1 MARPAII
8 ENEVPSVQGDLAH
21 KRSAKVQS
29 ISRRFS
35 YAFIGVVT
43 LILAAFAAIGVFF
56 NIARIDTEI
65 RNRLDTAVQMA
76 QIALPTPLW
85 NLDNEIVKDFLGT
98 LFLDESIVLAQVFWG
113 GQTLTEKKRP
123 AYQDK
128 TIQYFADSPDFI
140 VKKADIQFQGSFV
153 GSLVVVVSREAVKN
167 QVIFQI
173 SAIVALTVLIIAAI
187 SLTSVAITRRYI
199 SRPLSSL
206 QNSAA
211 LISKGNLD
219 APIETGSQDE
229 IGRLAQDLDG
239 MRGSIKELFGALHEA
254 KETLEQ
260 KVEERTQE
268 LSRSVEELTALGEV
282 SRTVSSSLDLQSVL
296 TNIVRHAVQLSTTD
310 AGTIYE
316 FDEVEQVF
324 LPRANYG
331 LSAEL
336 IEALRESRLHV
347 GDATVVGQAAI
358 KRAPYQVPDLPK
370 APDYPTPY
378 IQEAGFRALLALPLA
393 REDRVIGSLVVRR
406 KAAGEFPEA
415 TVNLLQTFAAQSV
428 TAIQNARLFQE
439 LQEKTRQL
447 EIASQHKSEFLANMS
462 HELRTPLNA
471 VIGFS
476 EVLLEKM
483 FGDVNEKQ
491 EEYLNDIL
499 TSGKH
504 LLNLINDILDLS
516 KIEAGKMEL
525 EPSTFDLR
533 QLLEGSLTVVKERA
547 QAHGIALSLDM
558 TDDLDTVIADERKV
572 KQIIFNLL
580 SNAVKFT
587 PDNGKVGIRAR
598 RVADAVEISV
608 WDTGI
613 GITPEDQ
620 QRVFEEFQQAGQTL
634 TGKPEGT
641 GLGLTLTRKFVEL
654 HGGTMRLDSAPGK
667 GSTFTFVLP
676 ATGHAQSALPL
687 AAPGETPAASIAH
700 GSATGPLVLVIED
713 DPKAVDLLRIYLGEA
728 GYAVETAKDGEE
740 GWEKTNRL
748 HPSAIILDVLLPKMD
763 GWDFLTKIKANGD
776 TSSIPVIITSIVDQK
791 GKGFA
796 LGAADYLVKPFKKTA
811 LLKSLDV
818 LGLRAKIGTGP
829 IKILAIDDDPKAIE
843 LLAASLEPEGF
854 QVLMSYSGEEGLK
867 IAETERPDIII
878 LDLLMPGLNGFEVL
892 DRLEKSAAPNKPP
905 VLIFS
910 VKDLT
915 PDEKQRLKGRIAR
928 FAQKQEYTPQRL
940 VGLIRDVLQR
950 T

>member
-1 MARPAII
+1 M
-8 ENEVPSVQGDLAH
+8 
-21 KRSAKVQS
+21 
-29 ISRRFS
+29 
-35 YAFIGVVT
+35 
-43 LILAAFAAIGVFF
+43 
-56 NIARIDTEI
+56 
-65 RNRLDTAVQMA
+65 
-76 QIALPTPLW
+76 
-85 NLDNEIVKDFLGT
+85 
-98 LFLDESIVLAQVFWG
+98 
-113 GQTLTEKKRP
+113 
-123 AYQDK
+123 
-128 TIQYFADSPDFI
+128 
-140 VKKADIQFQGSFV
+140 
-153 GSLVVVVSREAVKN
+153 
-167 QVIFQI
+167 
-173 SAIVALTVLIIAAI
+173 
-187 SLTSVAITRRYI
+187 
-199 SRPLSSL
+199 
-206 QNSAA
+206 
-211 LISKGNLD
+211 
-219 APIETGSQDE
+219 
-229 IGRLAQDLDG
+229 
-239 MRGSIKELFGALHEA
+239 
-254 KETLEQ
+254 
-260 KVEERTQE
+260 
-268 LSRSVEELTALGEV
+268 
-282 SRTVSSSLDLQSVL
+282 
-296 TNIVRHAVQLSTTD
+296 
-310 AGTIYE
+310 
-316 FDEVEQVF
+316 
-324 LPRANYG
+324 
-331 LSAEL
+331 
-336 IEALRESRLHV
+336 
-347 GDATVVGQAAI
+347 
-358 KRAPYQVPDLPK
+358 
-370 APDYPTPY
+370 
-378 IQEAGFRALLALPLA
+378 PLA

-525 EPSTFDLR
+525 EPSTIDIR

-547 QAHGIALSLDM
+547 HAHGIALSLDM
-558 TDDLDTVIADERKV
+558 TDDLDTLIADERKA

-598 RVADAVEISV
+598 KVADAVEISV

-620 QRVFEEFQQAGQTL
+620 QRVFEEFQQAGHTL

-667 GSTFTFVLP
+667 GSTFTFKLP
-676 ATGHAQSALPL
+676 ATGHAQADLPL
-687 AAPGETPAASIAH
+687 AAPGETPAVSIAR
-700 GSATGPLVLVIED
+700 GPATGPLVLVIED

-748 HPSAIILDVLLPKMD
+748 RPSAIILDVLLPKMD

-796 LGAADYLVKPFKKTA
+796 LGAADYLVKPFKKTT